1 VLRVTNFTI
10 IDNNVLP
17 ITGRLELVPGCD
29 ARAVSAIAYSCGS
42 GGNSG
47 GNFCKAGF
55 RFEAMADRDSHHR
68 AQVCRQRAE
77 QLTGLAMAE
86 SYPERRKHFL
96 DLATVYR
103 NAANMMEPQV
113 TEGPTRDSDFWSST
127 VL

>member
-1 VLRVTNFTI
+1 MPASV
-10 IDNNVLP
+10 
-17 ITGRLELVPGCD
+17 E
-29 ARAVSAIAYSCGS
+29 RADIAYSCES
-42 GGNSG
+42 GRNSG

-55 RFEAMADRDSHHR
+55 RFEAMADRDSHRR
-68 AQVCRQRAE
+68 AQAACRQRAE
-77 QLTGLAMAE
+77 QLKRLAMAE

-113 TEGPTRDSDFWSST
+113 TDGATRDSDFWSST